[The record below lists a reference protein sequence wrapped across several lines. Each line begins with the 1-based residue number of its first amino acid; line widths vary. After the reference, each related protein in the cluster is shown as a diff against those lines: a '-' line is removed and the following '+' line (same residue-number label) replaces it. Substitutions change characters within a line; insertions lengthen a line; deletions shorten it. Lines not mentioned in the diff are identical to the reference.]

1 MRGPSASRAVL
12 LSALLPLSA
21 ASWAHTTGKAPE
33 QLGKVSF
40 ANSCL
45 PAVQPTLERGV
56 ALLHSFWF
64 SQSERAFQEVLASD
78 PECAIAGWGIASALI
93 GNTFATG
100 PNPAQAQRAKEAIER
115 ARAITRKN
123 ERERNFIEAVA
134 QYYDQYPSRPHA
146 QRMKTLADAFE
157 LVAKRFPEDDEAQIF
172 SAVYLTATQP
182 LTDQTYAA
190 ALKAAAILEVQ
201 FKKNPDHPGVA
212 HYLIHSYDYPS
223 IAEKGM
229 DAARRYSQIAPSAPH
244 ALHMPSHIFTRV
256 GAWKESAEMNERSAA
271 AGKETKEPNDALHA
285 MDYSVYAYLQL
296 GQDAQARRVMKEA
309 FEVKNVVATV
319 RSGPYALAAI
329 PARIALE
336 RGAWD
341 EAAKLE
347 PQESQFP
354 YTKSQTHYARAVG
367 AARAGNPAT
376 AEADVKQLAN
386 IVEGLKGKD
395 PYWATEVEV
404 QRLTGLAW
412 IEFANGNRDKGLA
425 LMRSAADMEDANEK
439 STLTPARMLPAR
451 ELLGDML
458 LAGGKPADAL
468 TEYEKSQVREPNRY
482 RGLYGAGQAAAQAN
496 QRDKARYYFG
506 KLVEMAGDG
515 VRNSDVQAVRQYL
528 ARN

>member
-182 LTDQTYAA
+182 LTDQTYA
-190 ALKAAAILEVQ
+190 
-201 FKKNPDHPGVA
+201 
-212 HYLIHSYDYPS
+212 
-223 IAEKGM
+223 
-229 DAARRYSQIAPSAPH
+229 
-244 ALHMPSHIFTRV
+244 T
-256 GAWKESAEMNERSAA
+256 
-271 AGKETKEPNDALHA
+271 
-285 MDYSVYAYLQL
+285 
-296 GQDAQARRVMKEA
+296 
-309 FEVKNVVATV
+309 
-319 RSGPYALAAI
+319 
-329 PARIALE
+329 
-336 RGAWD
+336 
-341 EAAKLE
+341 
-347 PQESQFP
+347 
-354 YTKSQTHYARAVG
+354 
-367 AARAGNPAT
+367 
-376 AEADVKQLAN
+376 
-386 IVEGLKGKD
+386 
-395 PYWATEVEV
+395 
-404 QRLTGLAW
+404 
-412 IEFANGNRDKGLA
+412 
-425 LMRSAADMEDANEK
+425 
-439 STLTPARMLPAR
+439 
-451 ELLGDML
+451 
-458 LAGGKPADAL
+458 
-468 TEYEKSQVREPNRY
+468 
-482 RGLYGAGQAAAQAN
+482 
-496 QRDKARYYFG
+496 
-506 KLVEMAGDG
+506 
-515 VRNSDVQAVRQYL
+515 
-528 ARN
+528 